1 MTDHEK
7 IRELLSLA
15 AADALEPDEDR
26 LVSDHIRSC
35 SDCSAQL
42 EDWRLLAGGLRRL
55 PTPQPRGVIV
65 ERARAMAQIRLTD
78 HLEQRWNRA
87 VMSGLIVFAWILT
100 LMSWPVVKF
109 VSGGF
114 LSMLDPRFSHT
125 WLVFG
130 VFTTLVWAG
139 GAAAAVLLSQQ
150 QRRERRF
157 A

>member
-7 IRELLSLA
+7 IRELLCLA
-15 AADALEPDEDR
+15 AADALETSEDR
-26 LVSDHIRSC
+26 LVSEHLRSC
-35 SDCSAQL
+35 AGCAAQL
-42 EDWRLLAGGLRRL
+42 EEWRLLAGGLRRL
-55 PTPQPRGVIV
+55 PTPQPRGVVV

-78 HLEQRWNRA
+78 HLEYKWNRA

-109 VSGGF
+109 VSGG
-114 LSMLDPRFSHT
+114 LLTMLDPRFSHT

-150 QRRERRF
+150 QRRERSL

>member
-1 MTDHEK
+1 MNEHNK
-7 IRELLSLA
+7 IRELLPLA
-15 AADALEPDEDR
+15 AADALEPNEER
-26 LVSDHIRSC
+26 LLAEHLRG
-35 SDCSAQL
+35 CSACAEQM
-42 EDWRLLAGGLRRL
+42 ESWRLLAGGLRRL

-65 ERARAMAQIRLTD
+65 ERARAMAQVRLTD
-78 HLEQRWNRA
+78 HLDYKWNRA

-100 LMSWPVVKF
+100 LMSWPVVRF

-130 VFTTLVWAG
+130 VFTTLVWVG
-139 GAAAAVLLSQQ
+139 GGAAAVLLSMQ
-150 QRRERRF
+150 QRRERSL

>member
-1 MTDHEK
+1 MSDHEK

-15 AADALEPDEDR
+15 AADALEPNEDR
-26 LVSDHIRSC
+26 LVSEHVRSC
-35 SDCSAQL
+35 SSCAAQL
-42 EDWRLLAGGLRRL
+42 EEWRLLAGGLRRL

-65 ERARAMAQIRLTD
+65 ERARAMAQVRLTE
-78 HLEQRWNRA
+78 HLEHKWNRA

-100 LMSWPVVKF
+100 LLSWPVVRF

-125 WLVFG
+125 WVVFG
-130 VFTTLVWAG
+130 VFTTLVWMGG
-139 GAAAAVLLSQQ
+139 GAAAILLSQQ
-150 QRRERRF
+150 QRRERRL

>member
-1 MTDHEK
+1 MNEHNK
-7 IRELLSLA
+7 IRELLPLA
-15 AADALEPDEDR
+15 AADALEPNEER
-26 LVSDHIRSC
+26 LLAEHLRECSSC
-35 SDCSAQL
+35 AEQMES
-42 EDWRLLAGGLRRL
+42 WRLLASGLRRL

-65 ERARAMAQIRLTD
+65 ERARAMAQVRLTD
-78 HLEQRWNRA
+78 HLERKWNRA

-100 LMSWPVVKF
+100 LMSWPVVRF

-130 VFTTLVWAG
+130 VFTTLVWVG
-139 GAAAAVLLSQQ
+139 GGAAAVLLSMQ
-150 QRRERRF
+150 QRRERSL

>member
-1 MTDHEK
+1 MNDHQK

-15 AADALEPDEDR
+15 AADVLDSGEER
-26 LVSDHIRSC
+26 LVSEHIRSC
-35 SDCSAQL
+35 DACAAQL
-42 EDWRLLAGGLRRL
+42 ESLRLLAGGLRRL

-78 HLEQRWNRA
+78 HIEQKWNRA

-100 LMSWPVVKF
+100 LMSWPVVRF

-130 VFTTLVWAG
+130 AFTTLVWVG
-139 GAAAAVLLSQQ
+139 GASAAVLLSQQ

>member
-26 LVSDHIRSC
+26 LVSEHLRSC
-35 SDCSAQL
+35 ADCAGQL

-65 ERARAMAQIRLTD
+65 ERARTMAQIRLTD
-78 HLEQRWNRA
+78 HLERRWNRA

-150 QRRERRF
+150 QRREWRF

>member
-1 MTDHEK
+1 MSDHKK

-15 AADALEPDEDR
+15 AADALDSNEER
-26 LVSDHIRSC
+26 LVSEHLLTC
-35 SDCSAQL
+35 ADCAAQL

-55 PTPQPRGVIV
+55 PTPQPRGVVV

-78 HLEQRWNRA
+78 HIEHKWNRN
-87 VMSGLIVFAWILT
+87 VMFALIVFAWIMT
-100 LMSWPVVKF
+100 LMSWPVVRF
-109 VSGGF
+109 ISGGF

-130 VFTTLVWAG
+130 VFTTLVWLG
-139 GAAAAVLLSQQ
+139 GGAAAVLLSLQ
-150 QRRERRF
+150 QRRERSL